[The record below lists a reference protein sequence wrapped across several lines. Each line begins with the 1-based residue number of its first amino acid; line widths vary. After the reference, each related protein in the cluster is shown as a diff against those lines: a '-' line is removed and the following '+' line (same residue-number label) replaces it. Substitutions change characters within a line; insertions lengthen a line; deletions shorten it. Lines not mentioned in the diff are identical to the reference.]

1 MKKILLVFTA
11 LLALSFG
18 ALYFIQAQMTK
29 PTDFSD
35 TQMVYASD
43 GAVRRYYQSL
53 SDDGK
58 IAYTLILSVIRT
70 HPEEIEIPV
79 LDTESFDDVFC
90 AISYDNP
97 DLLCLKNEG
106 RIEMR
111 GEKCFFIPQYTADA
125 EACDA
130 HCAQML
136 QKAEEILGGIEEN
149 MSDYSREL
157 YLHDEVCK
165 RLQYAHTDDSVG
177 YTTYD
182 ALVLGRAVCEGYAR
196 SMQLLL
202 NRAGIPCYL
211 VTGVGVDI
219 DGRTEGHMWNVV
231 TVGGENYYLDATWD
245 DLDAEEIDSFSHA
258 FFNLDEQ
265 TIAKTHLNIV
275 PQDNACTATSANYYV
290 AEGLLLP
297 SFNASDRRV
306 LTRELREAMQTGE
319 NTIEVCFA
327 TDEAFRAAQEALV
340 DRQELSD
347 LPLEADR
354 KLAKQYTTV
363 LFVQDE
369 VMRTL
374 QITLR

>member
-1 MKKILLVFTA
+1 MKKFFLFLAVLF
-11 LLALSFG
+11 ALSFG
-18 ALYFIQAQMTK
+18 VFCFIQAQMTK

-35 TQMVYASD
+35 TQLVYASD

-58 IAYTLILSVIRT
+58 IAYTLILSSIRT

-79 LDTESFDDVFC
+79 LDTESFDSVFC
-90 AISYDNP
+90 ALSYDNP

-106 RIEMR
+106 RIETR
-111 GEKCFFIPQYTADA
+111 GEKCFFMPQYTADA
-125 EACDA
+125 ETCEA

-136 QKAEEILGGIEEN
+136 QKAEEILSGLTEN
-149 MSDYSREL
+149 MSEYEREL
-157 YLHDEVCK
+157 YLHDAVCE
-165 RLQYAHTDDSVG
+165 RLRYEHTDDAIG
-177 YTTYD
+177 YNTYD

-202 NRAGIPCYL
+202 NRTQIPCYL
-211 VTGVGVDI
+211 ATGIGVDI
-219 DGRTEGHMWNVV
+219 DGKTEGHMWNVV

-258 FFNLDEQ
+258 FFNVSEQ
-265 TIAKTHLNIV
+265 MIAETHLDIV

-290 AEGLLLP
+290 TEGLLLS
-297 SFNASDRRV
+297 SFKASDRRV
-306 LTRELREAMQTGE
+306 LTNELREAMKTGT
-319 NTIEVCFA
+319 NTIEICFA
-327 TDEAFRAAQEALV
+327 NDEAFRAAQKALV
-340 DRQELSD
+340 DRHEIAD
-347 LPLEADR
+347 LPSEADR
-354 KLAKQYTTV
+354 NLAKQYTTV

-374 QITLR
+374 QITLQ